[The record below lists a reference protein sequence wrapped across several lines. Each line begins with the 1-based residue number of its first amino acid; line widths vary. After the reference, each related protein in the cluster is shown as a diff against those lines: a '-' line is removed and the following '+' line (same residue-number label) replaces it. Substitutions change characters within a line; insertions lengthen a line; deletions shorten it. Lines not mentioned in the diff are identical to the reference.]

1 MEIWLIDDDDIY
13 RMLAGKILST
23 NTKEEYQLVEFENA
37 RQPLNEL
44 GERLDFEKPMPNI
57 ILLDINM
64 PAYDGWQFLEDYQL
78 LMKRYKGPIP
88 ELFMVSSSVNFA
100 DIKRAKSNELV
111 RDYVTKPFS
120 EDFVKQLWA

>member
-13 RMLAGKILST
+13 RLLAGKIIST
-23 NTKEEYQLVEFENA
+23 NIKEEYQLVEFENA
-37 RQPLNEL
+37 RIPLNEI
-44 GERLDFEKPMPNI
+44 GARLDFDKPLPNI

-78 LMKRYKGPIP
+78 LMKRFKGTPP

-100 DIKRAKSNELV
+100 DIDRAKANE
-111 RDYVTKPFS
+111 
-120 EDFVKQLWA
+120 